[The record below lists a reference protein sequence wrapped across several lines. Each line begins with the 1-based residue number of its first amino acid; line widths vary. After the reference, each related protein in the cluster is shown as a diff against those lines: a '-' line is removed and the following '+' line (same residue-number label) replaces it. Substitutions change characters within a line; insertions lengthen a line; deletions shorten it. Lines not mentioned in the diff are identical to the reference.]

1 MVIENGNKPA
11 DVARMFDIHRSQI
24 DRWVA
29 QFRDDTGEAFPGNGN
44 RKPSDEE
51 LRRLRQENAELKQER
66 DILKKSS
73 LKNGDL
79 DVRYNIFSMWEA
91 CSTEGWR

>member
-66 DILKKSS
+66 DEAKREAAVARMDGHVP
-73 LKNGDL
+73 GDGR
-79 DVRYNIFSMWEA
+79 V
-91 CSTEGWR
+91 GWRRGML